1 MDKTTTDCT
10 TPAAKVKISLRFF
23 RFSPAQAMPSKATMG
38 VNKAIKGLTSA
49 MGGESMKSTS
59 SEGKTVGFEKSLHEV
74 DHVLVVDADYEDH
87 GGG

>member
-1 MDKTTTDCT
+1 
-10 TPAAKVKISLRFF
+10 
-23 RFSPAQAMPSKATMG
+23 MG

-59 SEGKTVGFEKSLHEV
+59 SERKTVGFEKSLHEV